1 MSNLLDNNKI
11 KELESLIDILYSYNS
26 SNSEDFQKH
35 LNTLSLLNENRKE
48 SNNIYKELYD
58 EIYDNY
64 ISKNLKYTII
74 GQVNKDEILFSNK
87 IQKEKEKKQN
97 IEVANAAKSNYY
109 KDKYVNKDNIVLNNG
124 VILEKNSESEYEYNS
139 SENESDID

>member
-1 MSNLLDNNKI
+1 MSNLLHNNKI